1 MSLCSNC
8 DKEIPQETYELHR
21 IHCERNF
28 TKCDCGATVQRSQL
42 EAHRATEHAEVKCQ
56 NCEYSAPKFLY
67 SHECLMGPVV
77 CRFCEAHLPQ
87 SHYRDHLYHCG
98 SRTEVCPK
106 CMKYI
111 PLRDYAYHT
120 EEIDCLNPLAMNEE
134 AADELLA
141 RQLQEEFYQERQ
153 AQPQPDD
160 VSEPYSTQTE
170 PSLTPI
176 VSTFS
181 EPEPSDEE
189 IEPEP
194 MSECPICGV
203 SVSVSLLPRHTNTC
217 LESSHF
223 DREDQEMDEAIL
235 KSLQEH

>member
-1 MSLCSNC
+1 
-8 DKEIPQETYELHR
+8 
-21 IHCERNF
+21 
-28 TKCDCGATVQRSQL
+28 
-42 EAHRATEHAEVKCQ
+42 
-56 NCEYSAPKFLY
+56 
-67 SHECLMGPVV
+67 
-77 CRFCEAHLPQ
+77 
-87 SHYRDHLYHCG
+87 
-98 SRTEVCPK
+98 
-106 CMKYI
+106 MKYI